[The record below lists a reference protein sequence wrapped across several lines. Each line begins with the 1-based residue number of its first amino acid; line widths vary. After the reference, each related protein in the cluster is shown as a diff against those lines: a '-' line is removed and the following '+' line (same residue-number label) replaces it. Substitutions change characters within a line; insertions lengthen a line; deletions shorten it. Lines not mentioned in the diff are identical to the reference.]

1 MTEPG
6 GGPAAATRRQL
17 VTCEA
22 AGERFAL
29 DIFMVERVLRWEPPR
44 MMPNVAPW
52 LRGVIDH
59 GGRTI
64 PVVELRERLGLP
76 PAAADERSRI
86 LLLALPDGMVGL
98 TVDAVLEV
106 LTVGAEDLEEPPAI
120 YRGLTRDYLQAV
132 ARQGER
138 LFMVLDVTRLLTSTE
153 RIEMQQAMGA
163 GRASG

>member
-6 GGPAAATRRQL
+6 SGTAAPVRRQL

-29 DIFMVERVLRWEPPR
+29 DIFVVERVLRWEAPR

-76 PAAADERSRI
+76 TVAADERSRI

-106 LTVGAEDLEEPPAI
+106 LTVGSEELEEPPAI

-153 RIEMQQAMGA
+153 RIEMQQAMDVE
-163 GRASG
+163 RTSG

>member
-6 GGPAAATRRQL
+6 SGPATVTRRQL

-29 DIFMVERVLRWEPPR
+29 DIFVVERVLRWETPR

-76 PAAADERSRI
+76 TAVADERSRI

-98 TVDAVLEV
+98 IVDAVLAV
-106 LTVGAEDLEEPPAI
+106 LTVGREELEEPPAI

-132 ARQGER
+132 ARQGEQ

-153 RIEMQQAMGA
+153 RIEMQQAMGTEQ
-163 GRASG
+163 ASG